1 MIHKQR
7 EMKTMA
13 TTQSLYD
20 VLGIGISAVDD
31 TLIVEHYPPS
41 GAKVAV
47 QSSSRHGGGLA
58 CTAIAA
64 AAVLGGKTAFVARF
78 GTDEL
83 SAYIR
88 SQLLQRGVDVSHII
102 SDHAGQPYH
111 SRIII
116 DRMTGERTIFYDLS
130 RYIPVRAADVSE
142 ELLSSARVLLV
153 DFLNTPG
160 PLDLILKAR
169 RANVPVVLDIEGQS
183 AESASVLEHV
193 DHLVVPE
200 EFARWA
206 SGRQDLQAACAALAH
221 KPRAATVVTAGAAGC
236 WWTDSPQRAPAHLP
250 AFEVKAVNTNGCG
263 DTFHGAY
270 ALAIARGFSIMEAV
284 CFASATAAL
293 KAAGSGG
300 GWDALPSAAQV
311 GSFLRQRLNADNP
324 LRKVLGKIEQFS
336 ECASSHN
343 QGIAQREPLCKH
355 RTHQVGKQ

>member
-1 MIHKQR
+1 
-7 EMKTMA
+7 MA
-13 TTQSLYD
+13 TTQSVYD

-47 QSSSRHGGGLA
+47 QASSRHGGGLA

-64 AAVLGGKTAFVARF
+64 AAVLGGKTAFLARF

-88 SQLLQRGVDVSHII
+88 SQLLKRGVDVSHII
-102 SDHAGQPYH
+102 SDAAGQPYH

-116 DRMTGERTIFYDLS
+116 DRTSGERTIFYDLS
-130 RYIPVRAADVSE
+130 RYIPVRAADVPQ

-153 DFLNTPG
+153 DFLNAPG
-160 PLDLILKAR
+160 PLELILKAR
-169 RANVPVVLDIEGQS
+169 RAGVPVVLDIEGQC
-183 AESASVLEHV
+183 AEATTVLEHV

-200 EFARWA
+200 EFARWI
-206 SGRQDLQAACAALAH
+206 SGRQDLQAACASLAEI
-221 KPRAATVVTAGAAGC
+221 PRAATVVTAGAAGC

-250 AFEVKAVNTNGCG
+250 AFAVKAVNTNGCG

-270 ALAIARGFSIMEAV
+270 ALAIARNFSIMEAV
-284 CFASATAAL
+284 YFASATAAL

-300 GWDALPSAAQV
+300 GWEALPSAAQV
-311 GSFLRQRLNADNP
+311 ADFLRQRLHADDP
-324 LRKVLGKIEQFS
+324 LRNVPGKIEQLSWCAPSHGQKIVQPEPPCTHHAHQEGS
-336 ECASSHN
+336 E
-343 QGIAQREPLCKH
+343 K
-355 RTHQVGKQ
+355 